1 MTDVQVTGNASRSV
15 DVGSQGD
22 PTSDNR
28 RAIQLVDC
36 DVHSTMMPGSV
47 HARLSSRWQRHME
60 ELGPRV
66 AGAYAMFP
74 RMRNGGFRVDAR
86 PEEGFP
92 GSDLGMV
99 QRQLLD
105 EYDMDHAVLTPMQAQ
120 NFGQEAPELAAE
132 LCRALND
139 WTREEW
145 LDQEPR
151 LLGSIC
157 PPHEHPDLAV
167 AEIER
172 LAGDDRFVQVLLPGT
187 LEQGLGNRRYWP
199 ILRAATE
206 AGLPVALHTGG
217 NEMHRGAGWPSY
229 YLEMHV
235 WNGNTMAMQILSM
248 ICNGV
253 FEEIPG
259 LQMVAVE
266 TGIAWAAA
274 LSWAMDD
281 AARAFGETET
291 THLRKAPSE
300 YLREHWWFTTQPI
313 EEPDDPEHLAFA
325 FDALGMVDRIMFSSD
340 YPHWDFDAPS
350 QTLPRSISKEDK
362 ARIFAGNACRL
373 YGLPK
378 R

>member
-1 MTDVQVTGNASRSV
+1 MTDVQVTEREGRGV
-15 DVGSQGD
+15 Q
-22 PTSDNR
+22 
-28 RAIQLVDC
+28 RAIELVDC
-36 DVHSTMMPGSV
+36 DVHSTMMPGSL
-47 HARLSSRWQRHME
+47 HTRLSARWQRHIE
-60 ELGPRV
+60 EFGPRV

-86 PEEGFP
+86 PEDGSFP

-105 EYDMDHAVLTPMQAQ
+105 EYDMDYAVLTPMQAQ

-132 LCRALND
+132 MCRALND

-157 PPHEHPDLAV
+157 PPHEHPELAV

-172 LAGDDRFVQVLLPGT
+172 LAGDDRFVQVLRPGT

-248 ICNGV
+248 IANGV

-281 AARAFGETET
+281 AARGFGETENT
-291 THLRKAPSE
+291 RMTRTPSE
-300 YLREHWWFTTQPI
+300 YLREHWSFTTQPI
-313 EEPDDPEHLAFA
+313 EEPEDPEHLAFA

-350 QTLPRSISKEDK
+350 QTLPRSISREDK
-362 ARIFAGNACRL
+362 AKIFAGNACRL